1 MNLSYAQALVANF
14 TYQGDPSWII
24 TIGPMSFTSWDGNG
38 ALLKEDEQ
46 NQSQIDVTLAN
57 PNQILS
63 GVFGYGMPMTLRF
76 GYGMNFSPTA
86 HLPVAQVKE
95 KYSSSDHMTVT
106 VTGRDDTQ
114 KMSGGNN
121 KGNHGKKSDRELIKD
136 LLQSRGLS
144 MSGNSDS
151 VSDGC
156 KGALMNESDRAAAYR
171 LGNAQGPGSSASSSG
186 SGTSPASPYGTESS
200 STIEGQEAQR
210 DAGYTFSSAEGWG
223 EKKGKGRDKNRGG
236 NHSGRQSQAPIKAK
250 LVLRGFPTIRAC
262 GNVGI
267 AGVKGKA
274 SGTYYVKTV
283 ETEWENKGMITTL
296 DMERGGTGSG
306 GVGGSAPVIMRA
318 NIWQQG
324 EVYLGPRQ
332 SFGMPQATF
341 IYGQDAFWMDF
352 EYIEAPQ
359 SSRGGGEGGQ
369 GGKSKGESHDLRDRL
384 KPISTED
391 SGASSGQGGSTA
403 TGAPSSGQ

>member
-24 TIGPMSFTSWDGNG
+24 TIGPMTFTSWDGNV
-38 ALLKEDEQ
+38 ALLKGWKLKEDEQ

-57 PNQILS
+57 PNMILS
-63 GVFGYGMPMTLRF
+63 SVFGYGMPMTLRF

-95 KYSSSDHMTVT
+95 KYSASEHMTIT

-136 LLQSRGLS
+136 LLQSRGLT
-144 MSGNSDS
+144 MSGSSDS

-156 KGALMNESDRAAAYR
+156 KGALMNESDRAASYR
-171 LGNAQGPGSSASSSG
+171 LGNAQGSGASGG
-186 SGTSPASPYGTESS
+186 SGGSSPASPFGGESS
-200 STIEGQEAQR
+200 STMEGQEAQR
-210 DAGYTFSSAEGWG
+210 DGGYTFSSAEGWG

-267 AGVKGKA
+267 AGVGSKA
-274 SGTYYVKTV
+274 SGTYYAKTV
-283 ETEWENKGMITTL
+283 ETEWESKGMITTI

-306 GVGGSAPVIMRA
+306 GVGGASPMIMRA

-324 EVYLGPRQ
+324 EVFLGARQ

-369 GGKSKGESHDLRDRL
+369 GKSKGESHDLRNRL
-384 KPISTED
+384 QPISTED
-391 SGASSGQGGSTA
+391 SGGAGDTGQTSSQPSGQ
-403 TGAPSSGQ
+403 